1 MINIP
6 KSVIDPFYR
15 YQRDEIKI
23 CNQKLGILIDNLDII
38 AKSIYLNPKT
48 IMKYFQKKT
57 GCKAKDNI
65 LYNKN
70 ITKNELDDILEDL
83 ILIII
88 CDKCNNPEIS
98 FTKEK
103 KNKLFKSCAA
113 CGNNIE
119 TNDDLK
125 KFLVNEG

>member
-1 MINIP
+1 MTNIP
-6 KSVIDPFYR
+6 KDIVDPFYR
-15 YQRDEIKI
+15 YQREQVKI
-23 CNQKLGILIDNLDII
+23 SPQRLGIKIDNLESIGK
-38 AKSIYLNPKT
+38 AIYLNPKT

-119 TNDDLK
+119 INDDLK

>member
-6 KSVIDPFYR
+6 KSVVDPFYR
-15 YQRDEIKI
+15 YQREEIKLS
-23 CNQKLGILIDNLDII
+23 NQKLGICIDNLDII

-48 IMKYFQKKT
+48 IMKLFQKKT
-57 GCKAKDNI
+57 GCQSKDNI

-70 ITKNELDDILEDL
+70 ITKNELDDILEDF
-83 ILIII
+83 IIIII
-88 CDKCNNPEIS
+88 CNKCYNPEIS
-98 FTKEK
+98 FIKEK

-119 TNDDLK
+119 IKDDLK
-125 KFLVNEG
+125 KLLVNEG